1 MKKIF
6 LSILCCSISLLTMA
20 QQYKM
25 PCDNLRKNPM
35 ARRSM
40 NSVVGS
46 NDQVAVFEYN
56 GGLRLAIA
64 LNGGTSGTPSMV
76 YEDIPTSLG
85 YLGYYKTLAVT
96 CADLDGDKFEE
107 IIIAYQAASNDV
119 IISAYRVLGTG
130 SSADVQ
136 LIDSAITSFV
146 RSDVVS
152 DYAVR
157 AENGKIELHTVQL
170 DPGNEQEQVV
180 LSCYK
185 DISSKVQHRV
195 YAKTDVSPFTNVGTQ
210 TMDAPVALSIVGS
223 NFYNVEPWDVA
234 FDDFNLDRKHEMVY
248 VQRNASNSMDSTHVQ
263 IYEMTYEAG
272 TSSPVSFLS
281 RDAIALNPSTYGNM
295 VKPEIAIGDI
305 NGDQI
310 PEIVLADLIGQH
322 QVNAQGIATLNGNH
336 AVQMLQVQVKREQVL
351 GVWTEIPGLKLNPLT
366 PTPGLLSGIFP
377 PVNNLTLTGSSSA
390 NVEFNVMDYNHDHR
404 DDLVFTGPSRT
415 VVVKGRNAGLVPRC
429 GVSLLNNQYPVAGW
443 NTTLQFADS
452 ILTIPHTGVI
462 NNRKGFSCS
471 SLTDISVDGNPE
483 LFKLESKLA
492 PEGTQR
498 LFLTMYQYNSPTD
511 NAATSSY
518 ELAQSAGTS
527 GFNCALASG
536 DLSGD
541 GYELGTP
548 FTRRFDDVSQ
558 PTVVLCAPP
567 VHYDCFPD
575 GCISAAVDNLPIGS
589 ASYVS
594 TQSSTRSV
602 ETSSNSAWSMETSVG
617 GGFSAGI
624 ASVNASFNTSYG
636 ESFETIGMEEFSRT
650 TVQETSIS
658 RDDMLCYTRTPYQVT
673 EYPIL
678 KGGNVVSHA
687 ISLMALG
694 QAQNQWAAVTGA
706 DGPKAFIPTH
716 EPGNIFSYRSTDN
729 PTALDDLIGTNPLV
743 GSVDVNSLSPSL
755 AFGTSVTWE
764 NVSQGSQSSSYNGS
778 VGGSLSAEAFGATL
792 EISGSYDWGGM
803 KTSTTTLTNTIDVSY
818 AWDGSNFNSA
828 MQYNVAS
835 YNSFGNNGV
844 MMLGWGTDITSMSN
858 IPTYF
863 VPYTEA
869 SDPAWNMPWRL
880 REPFPG
886 VGGCP
891 DGQNCLWNDDMR
903 YQTKSIWLTPYRE
916 SNPGGMVSGDIR
928 NTYRIANPEPGD
940 KVVVHA
946 RIFNMSLVESPPV
959 PVSFYHGHPNLS
971 LNGNGNA
978 PLPDYVSG
986 FTEIEIPA
994 IEPKMFVDVEFTVQ
1008 LPESLEA
1015 GFYERGPRLYA
1026 VIDPN
1031 NFITNEV
1038 HEENNI
1044 AWFSLGNAPTW
1055 GTVTDLTLDVNVCND
1070 PAACNYTPGANVSN
1084 DDACVIEGTPCD
1096 DGDATTTG
1104 DEYGADCNCAGV
1116 LIQIPGCTTS
1126 TACNYNANANTND
1139 GSCYSIGD
1147 TCDDG
1152 DTQTTN
1158 DVYNANCI
1166 CEGTQIG
1173 NAVNELNGG
1182 FSVFP
1187 NPSEGAYAISVNDGT
1202 SIMELEVFDVSGMK
1216 IISITPFSS
1225 QATVDLSDYAKGFYV
1240 LKIRTATSSRTIRL
1254 ERI

>member
-6 LSILCCSISLLTMA
+6 LSILCCSISLLALA
-20 QQYKM
+20 QQVQLKM

-64 LNGGTSGTPSMV
+64 LNGGASGTPSMV
-76 YEDIPTSLG
+76 FEDIPAS
-85 YLGYYKTLAVT
+85 LGYYKTLAVT

-119 IISAYRVLGTG
+119 IISAYRVVGTG

-136 LIDSAITSFV
+136 LIDSASTSFV

-170 DPGNEQEQVV
+170 DPGKEQEQVV

-185 DISSKVQHRV
+185 DIFSKVQHRV

-248 VQRNASNSMDSTHVQ
+248 VQRNAASSLDSTRVQ

-272 TSSPVSFLS
+272 TSNLVSFIL

-310 PEIVLADLIGQH
+310 PEIVVADLIGQH
-322 QVNAQGIATLNGNH
+322 QVNAQGTATINGNH
-336 AVQMLQVQVKREQVL
+336 AVQMLQVQVKRQQQVN

-377 PVNNLTLTGSSSA
+377 TVSNLTLAGSSSA
-390 NVEFNVMDYNHDHR
+390 NVEFNVMDYDHDHR
-404 DDLVFTGPSRT
+404 DDLVFTGPSQT

-429 GVSLLNNQYPVAGW
+429 GVALVNNQYPVADW
-443 NTTLQFADS
+443 NTTLQTTGS
-452 ILTIPHTGVI
+452 ILTISHTGVI

-498 LFLTMYQYNSPTD
+498 LFLTKYQYTPTN

-548 FTRRFDDVSQ
+548 FTKRFDDVSQ

-575 GCISAAVDNLPIGS
+575 SCVDAAVNGVEAS
-589 ASYVS
+589 ATYTNNAVAAHSIE
-594 TQSSTRSV
+594 SS
-602 ETSSNSAWSMETSVG
+602 SSSAWSMEESVG

-624 ASVNASFNTSYG
+624 ASVCLSFNTSYG
-636 ESFETIGMEEFSRT
+636 ESFETIGMEEFAST
-650 TVQETSIS
+650 NYETFTIS
-658 RDDMLCYTRTPYQVT
+658 GDDQLVYTSTPYQVT

-678 KGGNVVSHA
+678 KGGNVVSHT
-687 ISLMALG
+687 ISLMALSAP
-694 QAQNQWAAVTGA
+694 AQVSAGVTGP
-706 DGPKAFIPTH
+706 DCPSTYIPTH
-716 EPGNIFSYRSTDN
+716 EPGNIFSYRNEINPDTLEDVLGDN
-729 PTALDDLIGTNPLV
+729 PRIRMGTGQTL
-743 GSVDVNSLSPSL
+743 GSNYSFGGGVTLESTNANS
-755 AFGTSVTWE
+755 T
-764 NVSQGSQSSSYNGS
+764 SSSYSGS

-803 KTSTTTLTNTIDVSY
+803 KTQTTTVTNTMEISY
-818 AWDGSNFNSA
+818 SWAATAMNPATIYRLRPFNA
-828 MQYNVAS
+828 Y
-835 YNSFGNNGV
+835 GDNGV
-844 MMLGWGTDITSMSN
+844 LMLGWGTGMPSSIGDW
-858 IPTYF
+858 F
-863 VPYTEA
+863 TEKYVGK

-880 REPFPG
+880 RGYEG
-886 VGGCP
+886 
-891 DGQNCLWNDDMR
+891 NLNLR
-903 YQTKSIWLTPYRE
+903 YQTKSLWFTPYRE
-916 SNPGGMVSGDIR
+916 SNPAGMVSGDIR
-928 NTYRIANPEPGD
+928 NTYRIANPEPGNI
-940 KVVVHA
+940 VVVHA
-946 RIFNMSLVESPPV
+946 RVFNMGLEETLPV

-971 LNGNGNA
+971 LSGNGNA
-978 PLPDYVSG
+978 PLADYVSG
-986 FTEIEIPA
+986 FTEIEIPGIA
-994 IEPKMFVDVEFTVQ
+994 PQMFVDVEFTVQ
-1008 LPESLEA
+1008 LPNADEP
-1015 GFYERGPRLYA
+1015 GFYERGARLYA

-1031 NFITNEV
+1031 NYISNEI

-1044 AWFSLGNAPTW
+1044 AWKSLGSNLW
-1055 GTVTDLTLDVNVCND
+1055 GSVTDATLDVNVCND
-1070 PAACNYTPGANVSN
+1070 ETACNYTPGANVSN
-1084 DDACVIEGTPCD
+1084 DDACVFGGSACD
-1096 DGDATTTG
+1096 DGDATTEN
-1104 DEYGADCNCAGV
+1104 DVLGADCICAGV
-1116 LIQIPGCTTS
+1116 LIQIPGCTIS
-1126 TACNYNANANTND
+1126 TACNYNATANTND

-1147 TCDDG
+1147 PCDDNNVQSEN
-1152 DTQTTN
+1152 DTI
-1158 DVYNANCI
+1158 NAACNCQ
-1166 CEGTQIG
+1166 GTLIG
-1173 NAVNELNGG
+1173 NGVNELNGG

-1187 NPSEGAYAISVNDGT
+1187 NPSEGAYAITVNDGT
-1202 SIMELEVFDVSGMK
+1202 SMMELEVFDVSGKK
-1216 IISITPFSS
+1216 IISITPYSS
-1225 QATVDLSDYAKGFYV
+1225 RATVDLSDFAKGLYV
-1240 LKIRTATSSRTIRL
+1240 LKIRTANSSRTIRL